1 MSAQNA
7 VTNIFGHRGSAG
19 THPENT
25 MISFQAAEH
34 AGAEGIEFDIQLSRD
49 GVPVII
55 HDETLER
62 TTNGKGWVKDLT
74 FSELQQLDAGAWFSE
89 KYKGTKIPA
98 LEEVLTWAQGNRLLL
113 NLELKTGIV
122 KYPQM
127 EEKVIRLVEQ
137 YDLTHRVILSSFNH
151 YSIVDV
157 RRIHP
162 GVETAVLFLEGLY
175 EPWNYAKSL
184 GATGLHCTWEIAM
197 IPEFMDGANRAGTPV
212 RPFTV
217 NKEEHMQIF
226 IRNGCDAFFTDWP
239 EKAVQVRRSM
249 ANP

>member
-137 YDLTHRVILSSFNH
+137 YDLTHRVILLRLTTTASLTSVEFIPVLKLPFCFWKGCMSRGIMRNRWGPRGC
-151 YSIVDV
+151 IV
-157 RRIHP
+157 P
-162 GVETAVLFLEGLY
+162 GRL
-175 EPWNYAKSL
+175 
-184 GATGLHCTWEIAM
+184 
-197 IPEFMDGANRAGTPV
+197 R
-212 RPFTV
+212 
-217 NKEEHMQIF
+217 
-226 IRNGCDAFFTDWP
+226 
-239 EKAVQVRRSM
+239 
-249 ANP
+249 